1 MTGAGQPVDIC
12 NQWVIIE
19 DVCHRIIRDQDK
31 SWIDGKGQIKNVP
44 FGDDISRTV
53 DSDLRLDLMFRNSIV
68 LRQGMFG
75 ASSGEEVCEIVAIPR
90 ANRNAILWS
99 HWILRSSE
107 EQQIA
112 ALVEDRSDAQPVQK

>member
-44 FGDDISRTV
+44 FGDDISRWA
-53 DSDLRLDLMFRNSIV
+53 
-68 LRQGMFG
+68 GP
-75 ASSGEEVCEIVAIPR
+75 AIPFAVDAVKR
-90 ANRNAILWS
+90 FEASLKGHESA
-99 HWILRSSE
+99 
-107 EQQIA
+107 QA
-112 ALVEDRSDAQPVQK
+112 A